1 MTLQTLQDEERW
13 YDLKVMLQV
22 VHLEARNEVDFVRW
36 PCIIC
41 GRETLVR
48 SDQVERFP
56 YCGTFGCLHDLN

>member
-41 GRETLVR
+41 GRETLV
-48 SDQVERFP
+48 P
-56 YCGTFGCLHDLN
+56 